1 MKIEDK
7 INSEGDFISYAI
19 YKLSGWFDLASSE
32 ENPKTGEKILIYE
45 GDLGFDAD
53 NKIFGSSELEYE
65 SQIKLYQPANNFE
78 LIEKIKNLNSVI

>member
-1 MKIEDK
+1 LKIEDK

-53 NKIFGSSELEYE
+53 NKIFGSPNWNMNLKSSYT
-65 SQIKLYQPANNFE
+65 SQQIT
-78 LIEKIKNLNSVI
+78 LN